1 MNILFI
7 NASRHKLCVFLRK
20 NIGWCNLNID
30 SAIPSM
36 SAQIHNPTKTCKLCQ
51 HCYCQLGFSDILG
64 FGNGAKIGMP
74 FVWHRSLA
82 RKKKIPYI
90 VMPIKLTLTTQD

>member
-1 MNILFI
+1 VCLTAVDSVHVLSGWVFWPCLRLVMNILFI

-51 HCYCQLGFSDILG
+51 HCYCQLGFSDILD
-64 FGNGAKIGMP
+64 FGTCAKIGMP
-74 FVWHRSLA
+74 FV
-82 RKKKIPYI
+82 
-90 VMPIKLTLTTQD
+90 